1 MAATEGWM
9 DTPSNLIRAV
19 AHDCV
24 QAASK
29 LPTTSSPSMR
39 IWGLF
44 FTSLCSTARYAS
56 SSVTSNMTYLEGL
69 SARMGGLDSSQRNEA
84 IHSRITMDNHAPAG
98 GGGAQVTSDSRIP
111 SICTSISKHRAFY
124 FSVSSARSYLS
135 IRQHDKFREGVVGTC
150 ATRRI
155 LPLWSFYYAGNSS
168 WAIAWDLD
176 PPPCYR
182 DIFRCPLSHVAL
194 QPSCSCS
201 WGGGPSILNYVD

>member
-56 SSVTSNMTYLEGL
+56 SSVTSNMTYPEGL

-98 GGGAQVTSDSRIP
+98 GRAQVTSDSRIP

-176 PPPCYR
+176 PPLLPGYL
-182 DIFRCPLSHVAL
+182 PL
-194 QPSCSCS
+194 PSIARGPSAFLFLFL
-201 WGGGPSILNYVD
+201 GGGGLDSKLR